1 MEEKEAFLNRHKQPE
16 DHFEKPERGQTVHAY
31 LGIDSGST
39 TTKFVLM
46 DEDENIL
53 DSFYAPNEGNPLDV
67 AKKALISLR
76 DSYREAGVGLDI
88 IAVGTTGY
96 GELLFAEAFGAECLW
111 WRRYLMQEPPRNM
124 WMMPL
129 LFWISAV
136 RI

>member
-1 MEEKEAFLNRHKQPE
+1 MSHAEPFFASTEEKEAFLKRHKQPE
-16 DHFEKPERGQTVHAY
+16 NHLEKPKRGRTVHAY

-76 DSYREAGVGLDI
+76 NSYREAGVGLDI
-88 IAVGTTGY
+88 IAVGT
-96 GELLFAEAFGAECLW
+96 APSVMW
-111 WRRYLMQEPPRNM
+111 WRLYPMQEPPKSM
-124 WMMPL
+124 WMTPP
-129 LFWISAV
+129 LFWISAG